1 MPHQAHAEY
10 TVAVATNNI
19 HEAIARVGSE
29 FYKLVKQGL
38 RTHGEHVSA
47 TCEFEEFA
55 RDVLAALEAYPA
67 QLASSGDAP
76 GADA

>member
-1 MPHQAHAEY
+1 MSHQSHAEY
-10 TVAVATNNI
+10 TVTVSTNNI
-19 HEAIARVGSE
+19 HEAIAKVAGE
-29 FYKLVKQGL
+29 LYKLVKQGL

-55 RDVLAALEAYPA
+55 RDVLAALEAYPD
-67 QLASSGDAP
+67 QVASPADAS